1 MSRPRQLITR
11 KGLFGLTV
19 RERSKPT
26 TKAGKLGVRQAW
38 QLEQQTESSQ
48 AGKQKRNSKWKK
60 SLAFKA
66 RS

>member
-26 TKAGKLGVRQAW
+26 TIKAAKLGVRQAW
-38 QLEQQTESSQ
+38 PLEQQTESSQ
-48 AGKQKRNSKWKK
+48 AGKQRKETQNGR
-60 SLAFKA
+60 SL
-66 RS
+66 